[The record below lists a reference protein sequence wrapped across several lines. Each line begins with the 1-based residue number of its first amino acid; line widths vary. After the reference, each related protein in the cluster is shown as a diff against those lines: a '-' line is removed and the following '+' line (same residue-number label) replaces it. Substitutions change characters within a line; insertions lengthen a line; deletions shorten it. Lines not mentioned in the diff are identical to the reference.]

1 MAMVPVRPTGPVVE
15 LKPVSLKML
24 KKARLIHVQG
34 SAGALD
40 TAKQARN

>member
-1 MAMVPVRPTGPVVE
+1 MAMVPVRPTGGPVVE

-24 KKARLIHVQG
+24 KKARLIHLQG

-40 TAKQARN
+40 TAKQAR